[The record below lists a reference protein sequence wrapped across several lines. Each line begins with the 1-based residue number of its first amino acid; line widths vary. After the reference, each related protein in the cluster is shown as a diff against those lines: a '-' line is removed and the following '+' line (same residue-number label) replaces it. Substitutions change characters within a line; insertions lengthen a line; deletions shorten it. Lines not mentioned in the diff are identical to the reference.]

1 MKKRNPKI
9 SIITVVKN
17 GMPYLSDS
25 INSFLRQNYLNK
37 ELIIIYS
44 KSSDLTLEYL
54 SKINNKNIKIFIDK
68 YSANKFG
75 SLNFGIKKAKGDIL
89 GLLHS
94 DDIFYSNEILKD
106 VANAYKKNF
115 FDLCYGDVLF
125 SSRNNLFL
133 ITRFWKSELFLSYKL
148 FFGWMPPHTSIFLA
162 KNIYKKFYYST
173 LYNISSDYD
182 YILRILRYC
191 KKIIYIKQITTIMR
205 SGGDSTKNIVNIFKK
220 ILEDIKILNNF
231 YSFYKIPLIIFFKSF
246 SKINQIFYSYKLK
259 INNYLNLF
267 NNKINIKVLE
277 NISDKIFKNNFV
289 IIGLNL
295 ACLSYI
301 LIKNVKYIKN
311 KYIFFW
317 PDGFFANLFINSK
330 VIPGRDFLNKI
341 QNNNNFDF
349 VYLIG
354 TYDERKIN
362 YLKNKFV
369 NKLVFS
375 IDVQKTNVSNII
387 NTIQKVRFK
396 KKSLIFI
403 NLPTPKQELVAFF
416 IMQNSK
422 YFKIVCSGGA
432 IDYNSGLHVPPPTI
446 INRFFLESIW
456 RLRYDFFRR
465 LYRLI
470 STLWIFIINYF
481 LKNYD
486 QFYFKKI

>member
-25 INSFLRQNYLNK
+25 INSFLKQNYRNK

-44 KSSDLTLEYL
+44 KSSDLTLKYL
-54 SKINNKNIKIFIDK
+54 NKINNKNIRIFIDK
-68 YSANKFG
+68 YSVNKFG
-75 SLNFGIKKAKGDIL
+75 SLNFGIKKAKGDIV

-106 VANAYKKNF
+106 VANVYKKNF
-115 FDLCYGDVLF
+115 FDMYYGDVLF
-125 SSRNNLFL
+125 SSRNNLYS
-133 ITRFWKSELFLSYKL
+133 IKRFWKSEVFSPYKL

-191 KKIIYIKQITTIMR
+191 KKIIYINQITTIMR
-205 SGGDSTKNIVNIFKK
+205 TGGDSTKNIVNIFKK
-220 ILEDIKILNNF
+220 SIEDIKILNKF
-231 YSFYKIPLIIFFKSF
+231 YSFYKIPIIIFFKSF
-246 SKINQIFYSYKLK
+246 SKINQLFYSYKLQA
-259 INNYLNLF
+259 NNYLNFF
-267 NNKINIKVLE
+267 NNRINVNILE

-301 LIKNVKYIKN
+301 LIKNNTLIKN
-311 KYIFFW
+311 KPVFFW
-317 PDGFFANLFINSK
+317 PDGFMANLFINSK
-330 VIPGRDFLNKI
+330 IIPGRDFVNKI
-341 QNNNNFDF
+341 QNNDNFDF

-354 TYDERKIN
+354 SYDEKKIN

-369 NKLVFS
+369 NKLVFL
-375 IDVQKTNVSNII
+375 IEVERTDISNII
-387 NTIQKVRFK
+387 NTIKKIKFK
-396 KKSLIFI
+396 KNSLIFI

-422 YFKIVCSGGA
+422 YFKVVCSGGA
-432 IDYNSGLHVPPPTI
+432 IDYNSGLHVAPPLI
-446 INRFFLESIW
+446 FKKLHLESIW

-470 STLWIFIINYF
+470 FTLWTFIINYF
-481 LKNYD
+481 LKKYA
-486 QFYFKKI
+486 QYYFKKI

>member
-25 INSFLRQNYLNK
+25 INSFLKQNYLNK

-44 KSSDLTLEYL
+44 KSSDSTLEYL

-125 SSRNNLFL
+125 SSRNNLFS
-133 ITRFWKSELFLSYKL
+133 ITRFWKSELFSSYKL

-205 SGGDSTKNIVNIFKK
+205 TGGDSTKNIVNIFKK

-246 SKINQIFYSYKLK
+246 SKINQLFHSYKLK
-259 INNYLNLF
+259 TNNYLNFF

-349 VYLIG
+349 IYLIG
-354 TYDERKIN
+354 SYDERKIN
-362 YLKNKFV
+362 YLKNKFA

-375 IDVQKTNVSNII
+375 IDVQITNVSNII
-387 NTIQKVRFK
+387 NTIEKVKFK

-432 IDYNSGLHVPPPTI
+432 IDYNSGLYVPPPPI

-470 STLWIFIINYF
+470 STLWTFIINYF